1 MLFISMFRILVT
13 FLVIIIFWYIICLLF
28 ELPSFILPSPDLV
41 AIALFNNFSEILN
54 HSSIT
59 LLEILLSLF
68 FGIVLGS
75 FFAVL
80 ISLSERLKR
89 WIMPLLLASQSIP
102 VFALAPILVLWFGY
116 GISSKVI
123 IGTIIVFFPIA
134 SNFSDALNKIPKEY
148 IHAGQTLGFSK
159 LQIFN
164 LIKLPN
170 ALPGLFSGIR
180 VGACFAPIGAVV
192 GEWIGGSHGLGSY
205 MIYSN
210 ARLQIDNMFA
220 ALIILIVIT
229 ISLYHLIDLILK
241 KLIWWE

>member
-1 MLFISMFRILVT
+1 MLFIDMFRMLIT
-13 FLVIIIFWYIICLLF
+13 FLVIIITWYIICLSF
-28 ELPSFILPSPDLV
+28 KLPPFILPSPDLV
-41 AIALFNNFSEILN
+41 AIALFNNFSEILK

-68 FGIVLGS
+68 FGIILGGL
-75 FFAVL
+75 FAVL
-80 ISLSERLKR
+80 ISLSEKLKR

-116 GISSKVI
+116 GISSKVV

-148 IHAGQTLGFSK
+148 IQAGQTLGFSR
-159 LQIFN
+159 LQIFSF
-164 LIKLPN
+164 IKLPN

-192 GEWIGGSHGLGSY
+192 GEWIGGSQGLGSY

-220 ALIILIVIT
+220 ALIILIFIT

>member
-1 MLFISMFRILVT
+1 MLFIGMFRILVT

-28 ELPSFILPSPDLV
+28 KLPSFILPSPDLV

-80 ISLSERLKR
+80 ISLSETLKR

-192 GEWIGGSHGLGSY
+192 GEWIGGSQGLGSY

>member
-13 FLVIIIFWYIICLLF
+13 FIVIIIFWYIICLLF

-75 FFAVL
+75 SFAVL

-192 GEWIGGSHGLGSY
+192 GEWIGGSQGLGSY

>member
-1 MLFISMFRILVT
+1 MLFIGMFRILVT
-13 FLVIIIFWYIICLLF
+13 FIVIIVFWYIICLLF

-54 HSSIT
+54 HSLTT
-59 LLEILLSLF
+59 LLEIL
-68 FGIVLGS
+68 
-75 FFAVL
+75 FAVL

-116 GISSKVI
+116 GISSKVV

-220 ALIILIVIT
+220 ALIILIIIT
-229 ISLYHLIDLILK
+229 ISLYHFIDLILK

>member
-54 HSSIT
+54 HSLIT

-192 GEWIGGSHGLGSY
+192 GEWIGGSQGLGSY

>member
-1 MLFISMFRILVT
+1 MLFIGMFRILVT
-13 FLVIIIFWYIICLLF
+13 FIVIIVFWYIICLLF
-28 ELPSFILPSPDLV
+28 ELPSFILPSPNLV

-54 HSSIT
+54 HSLIT

-116 GISSKVI
+116 GISSKVV

-220 ALIILIVIT
+220 ALIIFIVIT

>member
-41 AIALFNNFSEILN
+41 AIALFNNFFEILN

-192 GEWIGGSHGLGSY
+192 GEWIGGSQGLGSF

>member
-1 MLFISMFRILVT
+1 MLFIGMFRILVT
-13 FLVIIIFWYIICLLF
+13 FIVIIGFWYIICLLF

-41 AIALFNNFSEILN
+41 AIALFNNFFEILN

-192 GEWIGGSHGLGSY
+192 GEWIGGSQGLGSY

>member
-1 MLFISMFRILVT
+1 
-13 FLVIIIFWYIICLLF
+13 
-28 ELPSFILPSPDLV
+28 
-41 AIALFNNFSEILN
+41 
-54 HSSIT
+54 
-59 LLEILLSLF
+59 
-68 FGIVLGS
+68 
-75 FFAVL
+75 
-80 ISLSERLKR
+80 
-89 WIMPLLLASQSIP
+89 MPLLLASQSIP

-123 IGTIIVFFPIA
+123 IGAIIVFFPIA

-148 IHAGQTLGFSK
+148 IQAGQTLGFSR
-159 LQIFN
+159 LQIFSF
-164 LIKLPN
+164 IKLPN

-192 GEWIGGSHGLGSY
+192 GEWIGGSQGLGSY

-220 ALIILIVIT
+220 ALIILIFIT
-229 ISLYHLIDLILK
+229 ISLYHFIDLILK

>member
-1 MLFISMFRILVT
+1 MLFIGMFRILVT
-13 FLVIIIFWYIICLLF
+13 FIVIIVFWYIICLLF

-54 HSSIT
+54 HSLIT

-116 GISSKVI
+116 GISSKVV

-220 ALIILIVIT
+220 ALIILIIIT

-241 KLIWWE
+241 KLIWWQ

>member
-1 MLFISMFRILVT
+1 MTLNYH
-13 FLVIIIFWYIICLLF
+13 IIFL
-28 ELPSFILPSPDLV
+28 IL
-41 AIALFNNFSEILN
+41 
-54 HSSIT
+54 
-59 LLEILLSLF
+59 
-68 FGIVLGS
+68 
-75 FFAVL
+75 L

-116 GISSKVI
+116 GISSKVV

-220 ALIILIVIT
+220 ALIILIIIT
-229 ISLYHLIDLILK
+229 ISLYHFIDLILK

>member
-1 MLFISMFRILVT
+1 MLFIGMFRILVT
-13 FLVIIIFWYIICLLF
+13 FIVIIVFWYIICLLF
-28 ELPSFILPSPDLV
+28 ELPSFILPSPKLV
-41 AIALFNNFSEILN
+41 AMALFNNFSEILN
-54 HSSIT
+54 HSLIT

-116 GISSKVI
+116 GISSKVV

-192 GEWIGGSHGLGSY
+192 GEWIGGSQGLGSY

-220 ALIILIVIT
+220 ALIILIFIT

>member
-1 MLFISMFRILVT
+1 MVFIGMFRILVT
-13 FLVIIIFWYIICLLF
+13 FIVIIVFWYIICLLF

-54 HSSIT
+54 HSLIT

-116 GISSKVI
+116 GISSKVV

-220 ALIILIVIT
+220 ALIILIIIT
-229 ISLYHLIDLILK
+229 ISLYHIIDLILK

>member
-13 FLVIIIFWYIICLLF
+13 FIVIIIFWYIICLLF

-54 HSSIT
+54 HSLIT

-192 GEWIGGSHGLGSY
+192 GEWIGGSQGLGSF

>member
-41 AIALFNNFSEILN
+41 AIALFNNFFEILN

-192 GEWIGGSHGLGSY
+192 GEWIGGSQGLGSY

>member
-1 MLFISMFRILVT
+1 MLFIGMFRILVT
-13 FLVIIIFWYIICLLF
+13 FSVIIIFWYIICLLF
-28 ELPSFILPSPDLV
+28 ELPPFILPSPDLV
-41 AIALFNNFSEILN
+41 AIALVNNFYEILN

-192 GEWIGGSHGLGSY
+192 GEWIGGSQGLGSY

>member
-54 HSSIT
+54 HSLIT

-116 GISSKVI
+116 GVSSKVI

-192 GEWIGGSHGLGSY
+192 GEWIGGSQGLGSY

-229 ISLYHLIDLILK
+229 ISLYHLIDFILK

>member
-1 MLFISMFRILVT
+1 MLFISMYRILVT

-41 AIALFNNFSEILN
+41 AIALFNNFYEILN

-180 VGACFAPIGAVV
+180 VGTCFAPIGAVV
-192 GEWIGGSHGLGSY
+192 GEWIGGSQGLGSY

-220 ALIILIVIT
+220 ALIILIIIT

>member
-13 FLVIIIFWYIICLLF
+13 FIVIIIFWYIICLLF

-54 HSSIT
+54 HSLIT

>member
-13 FLVIIIFWYIICLLF
+13 FIVIIIFWYIICLLF

-41 AIALFNNFSEILN
+41 AIALFNNFFEILN
-54 HSSIT
+54 HSLIT

-116 GISSKVI
+116 GISSKII

-148 IHAGQTLGFSK
+148 IHAGQTLGFSE

-192 GEWIGGSHGLGSY
+192 GEWIGGSQGLGSF

>member
-1 MLFISMFRILVT
+1 MLFIGMFRILFT
-13 FLVIIIFWYIICLLF
+13 FIVIIVFWYIICLLF
-28 ELPSFILPSPDLV
+28 ELPSFILPSPYLV

-54 HSSIT
+54 HSLIT

-116 GISSKVI
+116 GISSKVV

-170 ALPGLFSGIR
+170 ALPGLFSGVR

>member
-1 MLFISMFRILVT
+1 MLFIDMFRILIT
-13 FLVIIIFWYIICLLF
+13 FLVIIIIWYIICLLF

-75 FFAVL
+75 IFAVL

-192 GEWIGGSHGLGSY
+192 GEWIGGSQGLGSY

>member
-1 MLFISMFRILVT
+1 MYRILVT

-41 AIALFNNFSEILN
+41 AIALFNNFFEILN

-192 GEWIGGSHGLGSY
+192 GEWIGGSQGLGSY

>member
-1 MLFISMFRILVT
+1 MLFIGMFRILIT
-13 FLVIIIFWYIICLLF
+13 FIVIIIFWYIICLLF

-192 GEWIGGSHGLGSY
+192 GEWIGGSQGLGSY

>member
-1 MLFISMFRILVT
+1 MLFIGMFRILVT
-13 FLVIIIFWYIICLLF
+13 FIVIIVFWYIICLLF

-41 AIALFNNFSEILN
+41 AIALFNNFFEILN

-116 GISSKVI
+116 GISSKVV

-192 GEWIGGSHGLGSY
+192 GEWIGGSQGLGSY

>member
-1 MLFISMFRILVT
+1 MLSIGMFRILVT

-80 ISLSERLKR
+80 ISLSDRLKR

-102 VFALAPILVLWFGY
+102 VFALAPILVLWLGY

-192 GEWIGGSHGLGSY
+192 GEWIGGSQGLGSY

>member
-1 MLFISMFRILVT
+1 MLFIGMFRILVT
-13 FLVIIIFWYIICLLF
+13 FIVIIVFWYIICLLF

-54 HSSIT
+54 HSLIT

-80 ISLSERLKR
+80 ISLSETLKR

-192 GEWIGGSHGLGSY
+192 GEWIGGSQGLGSY